1 MKKIVKNILLLFL
14 SVMFVLTGCSSGGNK
29 ENSSTTGES
38 TSEADSSASNDTE
51 GGLKTF
57 VYPIE
62 HDVSDLGPF
71 TGQDSVTVAIKP
83 LYDYLYI
90 MSNEGVRY
98 YAADEL
104 TVSDDGLNIT
114 LHLAEEAKWHDG
126 TPLSA
131 DDLIFTIK
139 YNSEI
144 KSSTKL
150 SKIAEEPVEY
160 KKVDE
165 KTVEIKLP
173 KPSSDFTTLLGKTM
187 LLPSHLFDNDPSK
200 VDGSEELMKGIGYGP
215 FTLKEWNKGE
225 NIIYEKNP
233 NYHRGEPKIDQMI
246 MKIIPEDSAKEVAL
260 QNGEI
265 SFMRIS
271 SKDKYEKYM
280 NDSNFNIATFTESRM
295 NYIQVNPA
303 SKNNLTK
310 EMKEA
315 IFTAINLDEIM
326 EVVYASEEMSL
337 PGQGIF
343 CPEDIYYDKDFENYA
358 HDLEKATNLA
368 KETGLDKITLKYI
381 YNNDRVNMPE
391 VAVVVQQQLAK
402 AGIKVELQG
411 MDSPSFFGKFF
422 NSSNPEDDWDLG
434 TNGWDSQMGDSG
446 YVHDYIDKGEGR
458 SYFNESKETNAA
470 FKEARS
476 ITDMDERISKFQ
488 EGQRLL
494 KEDYTV
500 YPISYPNYV
509 LVSQKNV
516 KGLDEIPSML
526 LFEDYLTLDIE

>member
-1 MKKIVKNILLLFL
+1 MKKMVKNILLLFL
-14 SVMFVLTGCSSGGNK
+14 SAMLVLTGCSSGDNK
-29 ENSSTTGES
+29 ENLSTTGES
-38 TSEADSSASNDTE
+38 TSEADSSASSDKE
-51 GGLKTF
+51 SGVKTF

-62 HDVSDLGPF
+62 HDVATLAPSSS
-71 TGQDSVTVAIKP
+71 GQDSVTVAIKP

-90 MSNEGVRY
+90 MTNEGIRY

-104 TVSDDGLNIT
+104 TVSENGLNIT
-114 LHLAEEAKWHDG
+114 LHLADGANWHDG
-126 TPLSA
+126 TPLTV

-139 YNSEI
+139 YFETRNSN
-144 KSSTKL
+144 KL
-150 SKIAEEPVEY
+150 VKVEDKLINY
-160 KKVDE
+160 KKIDN
-165 KTVEIKLP
+165 KTVEITLP
-173 KPSSDFTTLLGKTM
+173 QVVSDFTTILGKTM
-187 LLPSHLFDNDPSK
+187 LLPSHLFGNDPSK

-233 NYHRGEPKIDQMI
+233 NYHRGVAKIDQMI

-260 QNGEI
+260 QKGEI

-280 NDSNFNIATFTESRM
+280 NDSNFNLSTFTESRM

-303 SKNNLTK
+303 SKNKLTTD
-310 EMKEA
+310 MKKA
-315 IFTAINLDEIM
+315 IFAAINLDEIM
-326 EVVYASEEMSL
+326 EVVYGSEEMSL
-337 PGQGIF
+337 PGQGIL
-343 CPEDIYYDKDFENYA
+343 CPADMYYDENFENYA
-358 HDLEKATNLA
+358 YNLEEATKLA
-368 KETGLDKITLKYI
+368 KNTGLDKMTLKYI

-402 AGIKVELQG
+402 IGVKVELQG

-422 NSSNPEDDWDLG
+422 EKLNPHEDWDLG

-446 YVHDYIDKGEGR
+446 YVHDYLRKGD
-458 SYFNESKETNAA
+458 SYSRLNESKETNNEFA
-470 FKEARS
+470 EARS
-476 ITDMDERISKFQ
+476 TANLEERIAKFQ
-488 EGQRLL
+488 EGERLL

-516 KGLDEIPSML
+516 KGLDTIPSML
-526 LFEDYLTLDIE
+526 LFEDYLNLDIE